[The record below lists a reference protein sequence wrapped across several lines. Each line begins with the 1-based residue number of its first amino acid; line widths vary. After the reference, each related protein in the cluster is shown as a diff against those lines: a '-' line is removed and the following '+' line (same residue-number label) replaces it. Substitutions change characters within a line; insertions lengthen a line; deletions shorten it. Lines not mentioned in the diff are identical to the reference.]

1 MRCESQRQCDTAR
14 RLRLLPVPGHVD
26 DPVPAGRLLLVVP
39 LVLAGGIGVIDH
51 RSANA
56 AIIDIVIAPRPCSSL
71 AVKRSD
77 FGSTMV
83 DPVALMAHVHH
94 VRDPDLAVVGLPVAL
109 LGDPLL
115 LGLGGGR
122 TGRGGRGSA
131 EASEI
136 ALDPRGGARID
147 GRRRV
152 RVGRRRRRVRGG
164 DRAGRIVRARAT
176 HRRREVRG
184 RRVGECR
191 RMGRAFPFPGM
202 RNSHRL
208 SALDGGSWI
217 RRYAARATGTRASF
231 SVDSTSSYRDFS
243 ISRFDLEVCNSI
255 FLEYGT
261 RLSFEIAS
269 CVGRLFRVRDQ
280 FFKGA
285 KLGLY

>member
-26 DPVPAGRLLLVVP
+26 DPVPAGRLLLVMT
-39 LVLAGGIGVIDH
+39 LVLAGGIGAIDH

-122 TGRGGRGSA
+122 TGRGFGDSA
-131 EASEI
+131 RPS
-136 ALDPRGGARID
+136 
-147 GRRRV
+147 RRRLGSTVVVEYESGGGDDAFEVGTAPAGSSQLERLIAAVRSEADALAGAGGWAAV
-152 RVGRRRRRVRGG
+152 RVGFG
-164 DRAGRIVRARAT
+164 DAETIDCETGRTVYVAG
-176 HRRREVRG
+176 
-184 RRVGECR
+184 
-191 RMGRAFPFPGM
+191 
-202 RNSHRL
+202 
-208 SALDGGSWI
+208 
-217 RRYAARATGTRASF
+217 
-231 SVDSTSSYRDFS
+231 
-243 ISRFDLEVCNSI
+243 
-255 FLEYGT
+255 
-261 RLSFEIAS
+261 
-269 CVGRLFRVRDQ
+269 
-280 FFKGA
+280 
-285 KLGLY
+285 

>member
-1 MRCESQRQCDTAR
+1 MRVHPSFMRCESQRQCDTAR

-51 RSANA
+51 RSANT

-83 DPVALMAHVHH
+83 DPVAFMAHVHH
-94 VRDPDLAVVGLPVAL
+94 VRDPDLAVVCLPVAL

-136 ALDPRGGARID
+136 ALDPNRPRADEVKFREMSREIFERAYLPDEWKPAYNAARRTRSQLHWVDLREHPRSFDELGGA
-147 GRRRV
+147 
-152 RVGRRRRRVRGG
+152 
-164 DRAGRIVRARAT
+164 
-176 HRRREVRG
+176 
-184 RRVGECR
+184 C
-191 RMGRAFPFPGM
+191 
-202 RNSHRL
+202 
-208 SALDGGSWI
+208 
-217 RRYAARATGTRASF
+217 
-231 SVDSTSSYRDFS
+231 
-243 ISRFDLEVCNSI
+243 
-255 FLEYGT
+255 
-261 RLSFEIAS
+261 
-269 CVGRLFRVRDQ
+269 
-280 FFKGA
+280 
-285 KLGLY
+285 

>member
-1 MRCESQRQCDTAR
+1 MRVHPSFMRCESQRQCDTAR

-136 ALDPRGGARID
+136 ALDPRGGARLD

-152 RVGRRRRRVRGG
+152 RVRAATAARSRWGPRRPDRPSSSDSSPPRGPRPTRWRAPADG
-164 DRAGRIVRARAT
+164 PPSGSGSETPRPSTARRAGRFTSRG
-176 HRRREVRG
+176 EMGGGRG
-184 RRVGECR
+184 RGPDGPR
-191 RMGRAFPFPGM
+191 FSFPGDAELPPSKCLG
-202 RNSHRL
+202 RWE
-208 SALDGGSWI
+208 LDTTI
-217 RRYAARATGTRASF
+217 YCA
-231 SVDSTSSYRDFS
+231 
-243 ISRFDLEVCNSI
+243 CN
-255 FLEYGT
+255 GDT
-261 RLSFEIAS
+261 RL
-269 CVGRLFRVRDQ
+269 LF
-280 FFKGA
+280 G
-285 KLGLY
+285 